1 MLNNI
6 NGVIPR
12 IKEMRSRYIL
22 ALLNSQ
28 LMQYYY
34 ASSFFTVKVLRGN
47 LEELPLLLASEQK
60 QLEIEK
66 MALEAEKATNES
78 GFEKTTKMID
88 EAIYSLYELSG
99 KDIDFVDK
107 ELSTNFS

>member
-1 MLNNI
+1 
-6 NGVIPR
+6 
-12 IKEMRSRYIL
+12 
-22 ALLNSQ
+22 
-28 LMQYYY
+28 MQYYY

-47 LEELPLLLASEQK
+47 LEELPLLLASEQE

-99 KDIDFVDK
+99 KDVDFVDK
-107 ELSTNFS
+107 ELSTSFL